1 MSHLISFYV
10 FCLLLQKKLL
20 FMKVFCFKVNIF
32 KMKNTILK
40 QNIFII
46 FFLLQSS
53 SLSVFN
59 ISYLEIIFK
68 DS

>member
-1 MSHLISFYV
+1 
-10 FCLLLQKKLL
+10 
-20 FMKVFCFKVNIF
+20 
-32 KMKNTILK
+32 MKNTILK